1 MNTAAVFHPAVL
13 HPAAPHLNRS
23 VERLRGALLWLTGFA
38 GAIVMMEPSPYEIAS
53 LLTIFVFVCTGLTL
67 RPGLLPLFVLLLL
80 YNTGF
85 SIAVLQIT
93 DQSKPTTWVAI
104 SWYLSLTAI
113 FFAAML
119 SQNTEERLALLLRG
133 TTVAALLAAVIA
145 ILSYFRLLGSAS
157 DLFLLYDRAHATF
170 NDPNVLGAFLILPS
184 LLALQ
189 RILNGRLGE
198 VARASVLL
206 GLFSIAVLLS
216 FSRAAWGQLAGAS
229 ALLMFFTFVTSR
241 SPAERLRIMLIAIAA
256 IMVITLVLA
265 AVLSLD
271 RVAELFKE
279 RFALEQSYDMGP
291 LGRFGR
297 YALGAGI
304 ALDHPLGIGPLQF
317 QKLFPEDPHNTYLNT
332 FLSGGWLT
340 GMVYATLVLTTLVR
354 GLAYVF
360 VATPWRKTYLAVY
373 CAFVGTVVESA
384 IIDIDHWRH
393 FFLIIG
399 VVWGLMTVSQP
410 YRRGR
415 RLLRPL
421 PHSPSKTGVNALL
434 LGKGIA

>member
-1 MNTAAVFHPAVL
+1 MTATL
-13 HPAAPHLNRS
+13 QAAPRLTRS

-38 GAIVMMEPSPYEIAS
+38 GAIVFMEPSPYEVTS
-53 LLTIFVFVCTGLTL
+53 LLTIFVFVCAGLTL

-85 SIAVLQIT
+85 SLAVLQIT
-93 DQSKPTTWVAI
+93 DQSKPIIWVAV
-104 SWYLSLTAI
+104 SWYLSITAV

-119 SQNTEERLALLLRG
+119 GQNTEERLSLLMRG
-133 TTVAALLAAVIA
+133 TTFAALLAAVVA
-145 ILSYFRLLGSAS
+145 ILSYFRLLGPVSS
-157 DLFLLYDRAHATF
+157 MFLRYDRAQAMF

-189 RILNGRLGE
+189 RILNGKFADA
-198 VARASVLL
+198 ARASVLL
-206 GLFSIAVLLS
+206 ALFSIAVLLS
-216 FSRAAWGQLAGAS
+216 FSRAAWGQLAGTCV
-229 ALLMFFTFVTSR
+229 LLMFLTFITSR
-241 SPAERLRIMLIAIAA
+241 SPNERARIILLSIVGLILVALLLIALTSI
-256 IMVITLVLA
+256 
-265 AVLSLD
+265 D
-271 RVAELFKE
+271 RVAELF
-279 RFALEQSYDMGP
+279 RQRASLEQSYDVGP

-297 YALGAGI
+297 YALGAEI
-304 ALDHPLGIGPLQF
+304 ALDRPFGIGPLQF
-317 QKLFPEDPHNTYLNT
+317 SKIFPEDPHNTYLNT

-340 GMVYATLVLTTLVR
+340 GLVYLTLVFTTLIR

-393 FFLIIG
+393 FFLITG

-410 YRRGR
+410 YRRPAPPPARRPEGAAASPALAPAGR
-415 RLLRPL
+415 P
-421 PHSPSKTGVNALL
+421 A
-434 LGKGIA
+434 